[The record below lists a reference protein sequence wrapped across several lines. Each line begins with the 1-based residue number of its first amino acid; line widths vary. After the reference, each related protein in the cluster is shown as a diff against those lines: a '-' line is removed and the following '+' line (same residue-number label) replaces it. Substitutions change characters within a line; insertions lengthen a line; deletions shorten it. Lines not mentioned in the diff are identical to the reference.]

1 MVSTWEFALNVFC
14 CFLYFT
20 EDSGEIIGKMWTDAI
35 FQYLRHL
42 EEEEN
47 EKRNQD
53 GEKQFQHSLK
63 RKHE

>member
-20 EDSGEIIGKMWTDAI
+20 EDFGKIIEEMWTDAI
-35 FQYLRHL
+35 FQYLRQL
-42 EEEEN
+42 EEEEDEKHN
-47 EKRNQD
+47 ED
-53 GEKQFQHSLK
+53 GEIHFQRSLK